1 MKRPWTSKNVTLAV
15 LVWHLGGL
23 QVVVPMPQFA
33 QRFHH
38 GGPGAVEVATPLL
51 MPKRAD
57 VSDSAVVLMDRTGL
71 LVSLPF
77 DPMQP
82 FCRMVARERIVQLK
96 RYHIGKVC
104 RSLAL
109 ASAVNGFLAT
119 SMICALFI
127 LGCREFEDAILAA
140 NLPNWHNKWPLA
152 RQEQRVLFEGNG

>member
-1 MKRPWTSKNVTLAV
+1 
-15 LVWHLGGL
+15 
-23 QVVVPMPQFA
+23 
-33 QRFHH
+33 
-38 GGPGAVEVATPLL
+38 VATPLL

-104 RSLAL
+104 RSPTL
-109 ASAVNGFLAT
+109 ASAMNGFHAT
-119 SMICALFI
+119 SMICAL
-127 LGCREFEDAILAA
+127 LVLSCRDFEDAALDVV
-140 NLPNWHNKWPLA
+140 LPNWPNKWPLA
-152 RQEQRVLFEGNG
+152 RQEKLVIFEANRICSRCIIYPTSSHDMPTRILNCF